1 MIFVYKSLRTIS
13 ALKSYY
19 KLKLQ
24 FTRMEIDQ
32 QSAVQL
38 LEQCATLIIA
48 GVPDKTEFGI
58 DLYSI
63 SVTEEFRGNC

>member
-1 MIFVYKSLRTIS
+1 
-13 ALKSYY
+13 
-19 KLKLQ
+19 
-24 FTRMEIDQ
+24 MEIDQ
-32 QSAVQL
+32 QSAIQL

-63 SVTEEFRGNC
+63 SVTEEFRGKYKQLQSFSINIMFMPF